1 MAAEPCLPAEL
12 YTSSSRHYSPCMIA
26 EAIAPKARARNQA
39 QSIDWLQSLL
49 HTPQQGETRVV
60 QDGMDWQD
68 YLALDAIR
76 DERGGFRVAFL
87 DGVIELMFPSFE
99 HEIRKSNVGVLLEA
113 WFVEMDLDFTIHG
126 STTLRNEIKQA
137 GKEPDES
144 YAFGDQRQ
152 DRPDLA
158 IEVAITSGGIDT
170 LEIYKRWAI
179 PEVWIWQKG
188 ALKVFVFEDGTY
200 TQATQSRWFPK
211 LDLAL
216 VAECAKIEKTSEAR
230 RTFLAALR
238 GRLTKPPGAE

>member
-1 MAAEPCLPAEL
+1 
-12 YTSSSRHYSPCMIA
+12 MIA
-26 EAIAPKARARNQA
+26 EAIAPKARAISQT
-39 QSIDWLQSLL
+39 QSIDWLQNLL

-60 QDGMDWQD
+60 QDGMGWQD

-87 DGVIELMFPSFE
+87 DGVIELLFPSFE

-113 WFVEMDLDFTIHG
+113 WFLENDIDFTIHG
-126 STTLRNEIKQA
+126 STTLRNDIKQA

-170 LEIYKRWAI
+170 LEIYRRWAI

-188 ALKVFVFEDGTY
+188 VLKVFVFKVDTY
-200 TQATQSRWFPK
+200 AQAAQSRWFPE

-216 VAECAKIEKTSEAR
+216 VAECAKIEKTSYQMKLIIGKIR
-230 RTFLAALR
+230 YSDPTT
-238 GRLTKPPGAE
+238 G